1 MLVGIIFLCI
11 GIAVLMSYGNSHK
24 ENWKH
29 VNQMM
34 RAHRYI
40 VSSLFFFQFAKTS
53 LPIVGGDY
61 YVIYSI
67 DSEY

>member
-1 MLVGIIFLCI
+1 MAIHIKKTETCKP
-11 GIAVLMSYGNSHK
+11 ND
-24 ENWKH
+24 E
-29 VNQMM
+29 
-34 RAHRYI
+34 
-40 VSSLFFFQFAKTS
+40 SSQIYCEFSIFQFAKTS

>member
-1 MLVGIIFLCI
+1 MLVGIMFLCI
-11 GIAVLMSYGNSHK
+11 GITLIIYGNSHNK

-29 VNQMM
+29 VN
-34 RAHRYI
+34 HE
-40 VSSLFFFQFAKTS
+40 SSQIYCEFSVFFQFAKTS

-61 YVIYSI
+61 YVFYSI